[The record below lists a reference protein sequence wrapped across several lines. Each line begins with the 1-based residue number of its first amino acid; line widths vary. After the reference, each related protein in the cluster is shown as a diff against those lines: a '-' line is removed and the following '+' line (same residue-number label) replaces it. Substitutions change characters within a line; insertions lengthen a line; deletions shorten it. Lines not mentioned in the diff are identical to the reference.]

1 MKKNNFINSLILLI
15 FVFSYSNVIAE
26 TKVRFVD
33 MDILI
38 KNSLVGKSL
47 ISQLDKI
54 NKDNKIS
61 FDKTK
66 DRLSEKKKK
75 ITAQKNILS
84 QEEYNKKV
92 KSLNDE
98 FSKFKVE
105 SENKIKLLAKKRD
118 NGMLKILNELNIILS
133 EHSNQNNLTFIIDQ
147 KNIVIGKSDLN
158 ITEIIKKKLNS
169 KITNI
174 KLN

>member
-66 DRLSEKKKK
+66 DRLSEKKKNYSTK
-75 ITAQKNILS
+75 KYFITRR
-84 QEEYNKKV
+84 V
-92 KSLNDE
+92 
-98 FSKFKVE
+98 
-105 SENKIKLLAKKRD
+105 
-118 NGMLKILNELNIILS
+118 
-133 EHSNQNNLTFIIDQ
+133 
-147 KNIVIGKSDLN
+147 
-158 ITEIIKKKLNS
+158 
-169 KITNI
+169 
-174 KLN
+174 